1 MQIKEVIIA
10 AILLAVTAAV
20 GYLIAKSEVLKT
32 KLGVQAAPES
42 QTFDPRT
49 WHLSD
54 EDIDIINGLSGEQQQ
69 IVADKWKAAIKANP
83 NQSGEGLYK
92 LLIRTETL

>member
-1 MQIKEVIIA
+1 MQLKQIIIA
-10 AILLAVTAAV
+10 AILIAATAAV
-20 GYLIAKSEVLKT
+20 GYLIAKSEILKS
-32 KLGVQAAPES
+32 KLRVVASAPS

-54 EDIDIINGLSGEQQQ
+54 EDISIINSLSAEQQKS
-69 IVADKWKAAIKANP
+69 VADKWKAAIKENP